1 MMRSSTVQ
9 RGVSAPPLSFAFVL
23 MIAAVVAVGG
33 ARLAGVS
40 PEQSLGASEVMQSRL
55 LRFEDAAQGRV
66 AVIDA
71 QSGATVAFAEPG
83 TNGFL
88 RGALRGLMRVR
99 KRGDVSRG
107 EPYRLDQLANGQLLL
122 TDTASGIAIDLNAYG
137 QTNAAVFRAFL
148 TTTGDKS

>member
-1 MMRSSTVQ
+1 MSSSSTAR
-9 RGVSAPPLSFAFVL
+9 RGVPAPPLSFAFVL

-40 PEQSLGASEVMQSRL
+40 PDQSLAAAEVLQSRT
-55 LRFEDAAQGRV
+55 LRFEDAPQGRV

-71 QSGATVAFAEPG
+71 QSGTVVAFAEPG

-99 KRGDVSRG
+99 KRGEVARG

-122 TDTASGIAIDLNAYG
+122 TDTASGFRLDLNAYG

-148 TTTGDKS
+148 STTGDKS